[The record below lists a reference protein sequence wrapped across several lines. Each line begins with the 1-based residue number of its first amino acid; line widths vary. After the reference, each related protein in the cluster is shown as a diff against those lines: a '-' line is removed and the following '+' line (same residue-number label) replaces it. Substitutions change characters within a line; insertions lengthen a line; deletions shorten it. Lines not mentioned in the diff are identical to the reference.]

1 MALSSNPPDIKKNQS
16 LAKAQLSEN
25 EGQEISSDT
34 GISWKE
40 IRRILNRRKKLIA
53 IATIT
58 VTSTL
63 TIQLAVDRLFNPTY
77 QGSFRLLI
85 RDPISGSMSKN
96 RESNTNFQSL
106 AFNSIQNDLP
116 TLIEVMRSPLVL
128 KDLANRIGVSAGAL
142 SSRISIK
149 PIGESSNR
157 FTRGGSGILKV
168 TLKGKDKNENSILL
182 TQLADVYLETAQI
195 QRQQRLRDGLAFLDQ
210 QEPALVKKSTLVL
223 TELENFRKKNL
234 LIDAEIEAQTSEANL
249 TSAEQSLLSLQNT
262 RRDLEHVRKQ
272 VAAGNLNSSGFQGS
286 INSGGASTTGTSGGA
301 GSSLS
306 GSIGIT
312 GIDPTLVQQ
321 LTTAKEALAEA
332 RSTYQPNSFVVKSLE
347 QKEAALEPLL
357 LASQL
362 RALDTALQVNADQIN
377 SKKLEIEDLNQN
389 FLRQPAL
396 IKGFEKLQSRLQLVQ
411 GNLAALTS
419 AQESFRLELAQNSV
433 PWRLL
438 SPPVMNPIPIEP
450 SLKTGF
456 LKAIFIG
463 VAAGLG
469 VGLLR
474 DRMDHVFHNPD
485 EIKADLKLPLLG
497 HIPHVEFFKGVRE
510 DKRFLLSELDQTSTS
525 GNAENESN
533 DINKNEQSRYQRFF
547 YQEAFRNLFTSI
559 RFLNS
564 DHPLKTVALTSSLP
578 AEGKSLVNVL
588 LAKTLSEMGLRV
600 LLIDADLR
608 KPQMHTRL
616 GLNNLSG
623 LSNLLAE
630 DADTQSWQ
638 DIIQTIPG
646 YSGWSVITAGRRPPD
661 PTRLLSSKRM
671 HNLVNNISES
681 GEFDLVLFDT
691 PPILGLADA
700 ALVAE
705 HCDGLMLLVSLNR
718 VDRSL
723 PKEAVSRIH
732 SSGAPLLG
740 VVSNGIKA
748 SKQSNVYGY
757 GRYGYGKY
765 GYGRYG
771 YGNYGYG
778 AYDPSATYA
787 HYANVNNVDAANQ
800 DRKDSN
806 QIDSWRKNLS
816 AKITSITRWIDS

>member
-1 MALSSNPPDIKKNQS
+1 MALSKDPLDIEKKQS
-16 LAKAQLSEN
+16 LATVQSSGN
-25 EGQEISSDT
+25 EGESSEAY
-34 GISWKE
+34 ISWGE
-40 IRRILNRRKKLIA
+40 VQRIFHRRKKLIA
-53 IATIT
+53 VAAISIT
-58 VTSTL
+58 SAMTV
-63 TIQLAVDRLFNPTY
+63 QLIFQRLFDPVY
-77 QGSFRLLI
+77 QGSFSLLI
-85 RDPISGSMSKN
+85 KDPISDSSSSN
-96 RESNTNFQSL
+96 NNASANTNFQNL
-106 AFNSIQNDLP
+106 ALNSINNDLP
-116 TLIEVMRSPLVL
+116 TLIAVMRSSLVL
-128 KDLANRIGVSAGAL
+128 SALAQDFNLGDQQLANRITITPAGGA
-142 SSRISIK
+142 R
-149 PIGESSNR
+149 
-157 FTRGGSGILKV
+157 RGSQGAGILNVK
-168 TLKGKDKNENSILL
+168 LNGKNPDNTKFLL
-182 TQLADVYLETAQI
+182 GKLAEVYLETAQR

-210 QEPALVKKSTLVL
+210 QAPALEEKSNKVL
-223 TELENFRKKNL
+223 TELENFRKQNL
-234 LIDAEIEAQTSEANL
+234 LIDAMTEASTSEANL
-249 TSAEQSLLSLQNT
+249 SSTEQSLLSLQNT
-262 RRDLEHVRKQ
+262 RRNLAQVRKQ

-286 INSGGASTTGTSGGA
+286 INSGGASTSGTTGTS

-312 GIDPTLVQQ
+312 GIDPTLVEE
-321 LTTAKEALAEA
+321 LTTVKEALAEA
-332 RSTYQPNSFVVKSLE
+332 RSSYQPSSFVVKSLE
-347 QKEAALEPLL
+347 QKKAALEPLL

-377 SKKLEIEDLNQN
+377 STKLELKKLNQD

-396 IKGFEKLQSRLQLVQ
+396 MKGFEKLQSRLLLVQ

-438 SPPVMNPIPIEP
+438 SPPLMNPIPIEP
-450 SLKTGF
+450 SLKNGF
-456 LKAIFIG
+456 LRAILIG
-463 VAAGLG
+463 VFSGLG
-469 VGLLR
+469 FGLLR

-510 DKRFLLSELDQTSTS
+510 DKRFLLSELDQSSNSNNT
-525 GNAENESN
+525 ENESN
-533 DINKNEQSRYQRFF
+533 NINDNAQSSYQRFF

-588 LAKTLSEMGLRV
+588 LSKTLSEMGLHI

-623 LSNLLAE
+623 LSNLLTE

-638 DIIQTIPG
+638 DIVQNVPG

-671 HNLVNNISES
+671 HSLVNNISES
-681 GEFDLVLFDT
+681 GEFDLILFDT

-740 VVSNGIKA
+740 IISNGIKA

-765 GYGRYG
+765 GYGKYG

-787 HYANVNNVDAANQ
+787 HYANSNNEDAVKQ
-800 DRKDSN
+800 DSN
-806 QIDSWRKNLS
+806 QSKSWRKNLS
-816 AKITSITRWIDS
+816 STIRSITRWIDS